1 MQFPIKFSMACE
13 AILNG
18 YANAAQWQDPQATSY
33 VALSLAACA
42 TTPPPPPEMA
52 PPAKKKLDAKTQL
65 ETGHTY

>member
-1 MQFPIKFSMACE
+1 MS
-13 AILNG
+13 AIVRSL
-18 YANAAQWQDPQATSY
+18 
-33 VALSLAACA
+33 VAIGLVLSLAACA